1 MHPSNRSTIVAW
13 AAVLVGT
20 ALATVVFD
28 QLALP
33 SPPLFGAL
41 FAGMAWAI
49 IGRGASIQLPRL
61 GSTVGQALV
70 GVSMGVLLN
79 PATLRQ
85 LGDNAGSIA
94 AVNIGTLVLSLMVGR
109 LFASW
114 GRVSA
119 ATGAFSM
126 IAGGA
131 AGITAIA
138 RELGA
143 DDRVTS
149 VVQYLR
155 VVLILVGMPLVTAG
169 VFHPAS
175 MSVAPTVD
183 GSNPLWLD
191 LLFVA
196 GSAAIGVFA
205 ARVIRFP
212 SGSLLGPLFVAAALS
227 ISGWIGSPSAPEVV
241 VAVGYALVGL
251 QVGLRFTR
259 SSLREV
265 GRLLP
270 LAIALIV
277 AIVLGCAG
285 FAVVLAR
292 VADVPLLDAYL
303 ATTPGGLYAVLAT
316 AASSGADVTF
326 VLAVQ
331 VVRLLLVL
339 ASAPLVA
346 SWFRSHEGSWADDVD

>member
-1 MHPSNRSTIVAW
+1 M
-13 AAVLVGT
+13 
-20 ALATVVFD
+20 
-28 QLALP
+28 
-33 SPPLFGAL
+33 
-41 FAGMAWAI
+41 
-49 IGRGASIQLPRL
+49 
-61 GSTVGQALV
+61 
-70 GVSMGVLLN
+70 
-79 PATLRQ
+79 
-85 LGDNAGSIA
+85 
-94 AVNIGTLVLSLMVGR
+94 
-109 LFASW
+109 
-114 GRVSA
+114 
-119 ATGAFSM
+119 
-126 IAGGA
+126 
-131 AGITAIA
+131 
-138 RELGA
+138 
-143 DDRVTS
+143 
-149 VVQYLR
+149 
-155 VVLILVGMPLVTAG
+155 
-169 VFHPAS
+169 
-175 MSVAPTVD
+175 
-183 GSNPLWLD
+183 
-191 LLFVA
+191 
-196 GSAAIGVFA
+196 
-205 ARVIRFP
+205 
-212 SGSLLGPLFVAAALS
+212 
-227 ISGWIGSPSAPEVV
+227 
-241 VAVGYALVGL
+241 GL